1 MKGYKKLLYIIL
13 IMSIILIINSFMQI
27 FNFFTYF
34 LFLLASF
41 FIVKKLMGFEKDNFP
56 DRKEIITILVISVFL
71 FYAITYSAVFFWGI
85 LENRIVFTFSL
96 LLNNIIPLFLI
107 IILTELL
114 RFIIIRKGRG
124 YKSIWI
130 LAIILFTLIE
140 VSIKMK
146 GYDLNIGIDLLRFS
160 IEVLSIS
167 IVKNI
172 LLCYL
177 VNRTGY
183 KATIIFRLIYEIPL
197 YILPF
202 FPNLGIFIDSVT
214 KIIFPGI
221 LLFIFLFKYEI
232 PNKYDIIK
240 EKIKS
245 KVGHKICYG
254 IIVIIMGLL
263 VALSSAKFNLFTIV
277 VGSGSMRPV
286 IQKGDLVL
294 VKKVKPNTLK
304 KDDILVFN
312 HERITVVHR
321 IIEIKTQ
328 NGEPVFYTKGDAN
341 KNADDYG
348 IDSENAIGKVIFKI
362 KYIGYPT
369 IWINDQIKE

>member
-1 MKGYKKLLYIIL
+1 MKGYKKLLLIIL
-13 IMSIILIINSFMQI
+13 IMSIILLINSFIQI
-27 FNFFTYF
+27 FNLITYS
-34 LFLLASF
+34 LFLLFSF

-85 LENRIVFTFSL
+85 LENKIVFTFSL

>member
-13 IMSIILIINSFMQI
+13 IMSIILTINSFMQI

-41 FIVKKLMGFEKDNFP
+41 LIVKKLMGIEKEDFP
-56 DRKEIITILVISVFL
+56 DKKEIILVLVISILLYYVL
-71 FYAITYSAVFFWGI
+71 TYSTVFFWGI
-85 LENRIVFTFSL
+85 LKNRVIFSYNL
-96 LLNNIIPLFLI
+96 FLNTIIPLFLI
-107 IILTELL
+107 IIITELL

>member
-1 MKGYKKLLYIIL
+1 MKGYKKLLLIIL
-13 IMSIILIINSFMQI
+13 IMSIILLINSFIQI
-27 FNFFTYF
+27 FNLITYS
-34 LFLLASF
+34 LFLLFSF

>member
-1 MKGYKKLLYIIL
+1 MKGYKKLLLIIL
-13 IMSIILIINSFMQI
+13 IMSIILLINSFIQI
-27 FNFFTYF
+27 FNLITYS
-34 LFLLASF
+34 LFLLFSF

-312 HERITVVHR
+312 HEGITVVHR

>member
-41 FIVKKLMGFEKDNFP
+41 LIVKKLMGIEKDNFP

>member
-27 FNFFTYF
+27 FNLITYS
-34 LFLLASF
+34 LFLLFSF

-96 LLNNIIPLFLI
+96 LLNIIIPLFLI

>member
-1 MKGYKKLLYIIL
+1 MKGYKKLLLIIL
-13 IMSIILIINSFMQI
+13 IMSIILLINSFIQI
-27 FNFFTYF
+27 FNLITYS
-34 LFLLASF
+34 LFLLFSF

-369 IWINDQIKE
+369 IWINGQIKE

>member
-1 MKGYKKLLYIIL
+1 MKGYKKLLLIIL
-13 IMSIILIINSFMQI
+13 IMSIILLINSFIQI
-27 FNFFTYF
+27 FNLITYS
-34 LFLLASF
+34 LFLLFSF

-312 HERITVVHR
+312 HEGITVVHR

-328 NGEPVFYTKGDAN
+328 NGEPVFYTKGDTN
-341 KNADDYG
+341 ENADDYG